1 MDWNPWLTKT
11 HENKGGADY
20 LETYDPPTLLPWQ
33 TRFAKPTE
41 YEQELADDLQEIFGE
56 EVYDLPGIVG
66 RLNES
71 DVKPPEE
78 EGGWTEANFQS
89 VMKQLG
95 EWP

>member
-11 HENKGGADY
+11 NENKGGPDY

-33 TRFAKPTE
+33 TRSAPPTE
-41 YEQELADDLQEIFGE
+41 YEQALADALQEIFVE

-71 DVKPPEE
+71 GVKPPE

-89 VMKQLG
+89 VMKRLG

>member
-1 MDWNPWLTKT
+1 

-33 TRFAKPTE
+33 TRFAQPTE
-41 YEQELADDLQEIFGE
+41 YEQELADALQEIFGE
-56 EVYDLPGIVG
+56 EVYDLPVIVG

-71 DVKPPEE
+71 DVKPPVE

-89 VMKQLG
+89 VMKRLG